1 MDRDIAIKVKN
12 ALNSIEEDFADI
24 ATALEVI
31 AENTTPTETPAAQSN
46 VNDSRVREE
55 SEEQEETKGGNK

>member
-31 AENTTPTETPAAQSN
+31 AVNTTPAEEPTTN
-46 VNDSRVREE
+46 VNNSRNQEE
-55 SEEQEETKGGNK
+55 PEETKGGKK

>member
-24 ATALEVI
+24 AAALEVI
-31 AENTTPTETPAAQSN
+31 AVNTTPAEEPTDN
-46 VNDSRVREE
+46 VNNSRNQEE
-55 SEEQEETKGGNK
+55 PEEPEETKGGKK